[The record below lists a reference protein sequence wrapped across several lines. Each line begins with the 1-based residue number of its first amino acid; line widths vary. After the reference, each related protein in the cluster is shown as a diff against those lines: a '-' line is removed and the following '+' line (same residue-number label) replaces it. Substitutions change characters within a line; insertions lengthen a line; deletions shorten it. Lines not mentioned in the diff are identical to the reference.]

1 MQYSL
6 IYMFWDG
13 PLIGLPVSKCH
24 LSSQSDET
32 QWMFG
37 EILLLKYVSSS
48 CRFNLHFYLYGLS
61 LLYSG

>member
-1 MQYSL
+1 MVYHYYIPDKIL
-6 IYMFWDG
+6 NV
-13 PLIGLPVSKCH
+13 GLPVSKCH